1 MNSLQSMGTW
11 ELCDLPPGRKA
22 IPCKWVFKRKLTADG
37 QIERYKA
44 RLVIK
49 GFHQKHGIDYEMVF
63 APVVRADSI
72 RLFFTMV
79 AAFDLECHTIDIK
92 NAFIQGILTEEI
104 FMKQPSGYN
113 DGSRR
118 VCRLIKSLYGL
129 KQAPRVWHETLRDHL
144 VFLGC
149 IQCLS
154 DGALFLFQS
163 KEHGLII
170 ILMYVDDLQIAAAK
184 LSSVNFMKKCILDKF
199 PGSDKGETDYFLQM
213 SVIRDR
219 PNRNIILKQKR
230 HIDDLVDELKLTNAH
245 PRSVPM
251 IEKVHSDSA
260 GVPFTSADAITSY
273 RRLIGILIHIAHY
286 TRPDIAFAVGYLAR
300 FNQCPDSGK
309 LARAVDIVRYLKGT
323 SDMGL
328 HLGGNTNV
336 FGFSD
341 ASHADCNN
349 SEPSS
354 NGIRRQSTS
363 GFVVQMGHGSI
374 SWRSSKQ
381 ATVSTSTAEAEYIAA
396 GEISREAQYIYQLS
410 QQLLLQPTTI
420 PIGIDNVSA
429 IFMTEDPLSAKRTK
443 HIDVAYH
450 FVREKVKYGW
460 VKMKSIRGTENPSDI
475 FTKPLG
481 RQLFAKHRDALGV
494 RA

>member
-1 MNSLQSMGTW
+1 MGTW
-11 ELCDLPPGRKA
+11 ELCKLPTDRKA
-22 IPCKWVFKRKLTADG
+22 IPCMWVFKRKLTADG

-49 GFHQKHGIDYEMVF
+49 GFFQKYGIDYEMVF
-63 APVVRADSI
+63 APVVRAESI

-92 NAFIQGILTEEI
+92 NAFVQGLLDEEI
-104 FMKQPSGYN
+104 YMQQPPGYS
-113 DGSRR
+113 DGSGR

-154 DGALFLFQS
+154 DGALFLYSS
-163 KEHGLII
+163 KKHGLII
-170 ILMYVDDLQIAAAK
+170 ILMYVDDLQIAAVK
-184 LSSVNFMKKCILDKF
+184 LSAVKFMKKCILDKF

-213 SVIRDR
+213 SVSRDR
-219 PNRNIILKQKR
+219 PNRNIVLRQKR
-230 HIDDLVDELKLTNAH
+230 HIDDLVAELKLTNAD

-251 IEKVHSDSA
+251 LEKVQNDPPGA
-260 GVPFTSADAITSY
+260 VFTAPDDITRY
-273 RRLIGILIHIAHY
+273 RRLVGILIHIAHY
-286 TRPDIAFAVGYLAR
+286 TRPDIAFAVNYLSR
-300 FNQCPDSGK
+300 FNQSPTAGK
-309 LARAVDIVRYLKGT
+309 LARAVDLVRYLKGT

-328 HLGGNTNV
+328 HLGGSTELQ
-336 FGFSD
+336 GYSD
-341 ASHADCNN
+341 ASHADCKEG
-349 SEPSS
+349 EPSA

-363 GFVVQMGHGSI
+363 GYVIKMGHGSI

-381 ATVSTSTAEAEYIAA
+381 ATVSNSTAEAEYIAA
-396 GEISREAQYIYQLS
+396 GEVSREASYIYQLS
-410 QQLLLQPTTI
+410 QQLFLYPDTI
-420 PIGIDNVSA
+420 PIGIDNKA
-429 IFMTEDPLSAKRTK
+429 ATFMTEDPLSAKRTK
-443 HIDVAYH
+443 HIDIAYH

-460 VKMKSIRGTENPSDI
+460 VKVQSIKGTDNPADI

-481 RQLFAKHRDALGV
+481 RQLFEKHRDALGV